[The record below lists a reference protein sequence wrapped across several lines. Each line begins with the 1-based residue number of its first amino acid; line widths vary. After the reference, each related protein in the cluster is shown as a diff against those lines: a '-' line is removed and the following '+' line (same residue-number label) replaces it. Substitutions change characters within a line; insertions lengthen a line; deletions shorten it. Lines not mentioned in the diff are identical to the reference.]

1 MTRREFLDA
10 FTVFTEDTVKG
21 ILLPVQWQKEDA
33 AEPKPRAAAVYKM
46 RLVKSSAATKAAPY
60 IIHQIITGKDV
71 KLPGARQNG
80 RVTVRSIFAVYNE
93 DEQAGALQLLDL
105 MEALREALLTKAVLE
120 NKYQIDLETGLE
132 TLIYPNETFP
142 FYSGEMIST
151 WLMKSVERETFL
163 DE

>member
-10 FTVFTEDTVKG
+10 FTAFTEDTVKG
-21 ILLPVQWQKEDA
+21 ILLPVQWQQEDVTN
-33 AEPKPRAAAVYKM
+33 PPPRAAAVYKM
-46 RLVKSSAATKAAPY
+46 RLVKSSAAMKAAPY

-105 MEALREALLTKAVLE
+105 MEALREALLTKVVLE
-120 NKYQIDLETGLE
+120 KKYQLDLETGLE

-142 FYSGEMIST
+142 FYSGEMMST
-151 WLMKSVERETFL
+151 WYLQSIEREVDL
-163 DE
+163 